1 MVMGRR
7 TETTDEAR
15 LTARREEARRH
26 IRVVGDPVLRER
38 AREVTDF
45 DRELARLARRMLR
58 VMKDA
63 PGIGLAAPQ
72 VGVLR
77 RLIVY
82 DVDDDPRVVVN
93 PVLAEFSAET
103 EVMEEGC
110 LSVPG
115 VAVPVERPL
124 AVRVRGA
131 DLEGRPLDFRA
142 EGLEARVI
150 QHEVDHLDGV
160 LILDRTTRSAR
171 AAALRQLREQ
181 EEGGGPGA
189 GGGGL

>member
-1 MVMGRR
+1 MPRQAD
-7 TETTDEAR
+7 TKDEAQ
-15 LTARREEARRH
+15 LAARREEARRH

-38 AREVTDF
+38 AREVTAF
-45 DRELARLARRMLR
+45 DRDLAKLARRMVR
-58 VMKDA
+58 VMHDA

-82 DVDDDPRVVVN
+82 DVSDDPRVVVN
-93 PVLAEFSAET
+93 PVLSEPSAET

-115 VAVPVERPL
+115 VTVPVERPV
-124 AVRVRGA
+124 AVRVQGA

-160 LILDRTTRSAR
+160 LILERTTRSAR

-181 EEGGGPGA
+181 EEGGGPRGP
-189 GGGGL
+189 GGGL

>member
-1 MVMGRR
+1 MPRQAD
-7 TETTDEAR
+7 TKDEAQ
-15 LTARREEARRH
+15 LAARREEARRH

-38 AREVTDF
+38 AREVTAF
-45 DRELARLARRMLR
+45 DRDLAKLARRMVR
-58 VMKDA
+58 VMHDA

-82 DVDDDPRVVVN
+82 DVSDDPRVVVN
-93 PVLAEFSAET
+93 PVLSEPSAET

-115 VAVPVERPL
+115 VTVPVERPV
-124 AVRVRGA
+124 AVRVQGA
-131 DLEGRPLDFRA
+131 DLEGRRLDFRA

-160 LILDRTTRSAR
+160 LILERTTRSAR

-181 EEGGGPGA
+181 EEGGGPRGP
-189 GGGGL
+189 GGGL

>member
-1 MVMGRR
+1 MPRQAD
-7 TETTDEAR
+7 TKDEAQ
-15 LTARREEARRH
+15 LAARREEARRH

-38 AREVTDF
+38 AREVTAF
-45 DRELARLARRMLR
+45 DRDLARLARRMVR
-58 VMKDA
+58 VMHDA

-82 DVDDDPRVVVN
+82 DVSDDPRVVVN
-93 PVLAEFSAET
+93 PVLSEPSAET

-115 VAVPVERPL
+115 VTVPVERPV
-124 AVRVRGA
+124 AVRVQGA

-160 LILDRTTRSAR
+160 LILERTTRSAR

-181 EEGGGPGA
+181 EEGGGPRGP
-189 GGGGL
+189 GGGL